1 MVGHAAQSTLIAGAR
16 PRPTLGSPRL
26 HNVSYRFDDFEALGQ
41 ALDAEDTDLA
51 LHGQNLNDGQWLL
64 ATFYVGEETTSVAGR
79 VIDRGDSLRLS
90 FEERDQL
97 RLRHFANGNGRP
109 SQSSIPVA
117 EQGLLP
123 GSRALVVSGSPPV
136 ASIVSQLIQGW
147 GASVQTVGSVE
158 DALDILR
165 QSQVDVIVLD
175 SLLPGLDCSDL
186 CEALSRSPSGARP
199 SVLLLGQDPT
209 CADAHAA
216 LAAGAD
222 DFVQKPFRAQELR
235 ARLVGLLEH
244 KLCG

>member
-1 MVGHAAQSTLIAGAR
+1 MHK
-16 PRPTLGSPRL
+16 
-26 HNVSYRFDDFEALGQ
+26 VSYRFEDFEALGK

-51 LHGQNLNDGQWLL
+51 LGDQTVKDGQWLL
-64 ATFYVGEETTSVAGR
+64 ATFCVGEETTSVAGR
-79 VIDRGDSLRLS
+79 VIDRGDALRLT

-109 SQSSIPVA
+109 SEQRMVAA
-117 EQGLLP
+117 EQSLLP
-123 GSRALVVSGSPPV
+123 GSSALVVSGSAPV
-136 ASIVSQLIQGW
+136 ATIVGQLIQSW
-147 GASVQTVGSVE
+147 GATVQTVGSVE
-158 DALDILR
+158 DALDFLR
-165 QSQVDVIVLD
+165 QNAVDVIVLD
-175 SLLPGLDCSDL
+175 SLLPGLDCGDL
-186 CEALSRSPSGARP
+186 CQALSRTQSGVRP

-222 DFVQKPFRAQELR
+222 DYVQKPFRAQELR

>member
-1 MVGHAAQSTLIAGAR
+1 
-16 PRPTLGSPRL
+16 L
-26 HNVSYRFDDFEALGQ
+26 HTVSYRFDDFEAFGK

-51 LHGQNLNDGQWLL
+51 LSDQSVKDGQWLL
-64 ATFYVGEETTSVAGR
+64 ATFCVGEETTSVAGR
-79 VIDRGDSLRLS
+79 VIDRGDALRLT

-109 SQSSIPVA
+109 SEQRILTTEQS
-117 EQGLLP
+117 LLP
-123 GSRALVVSGSPPV
+123 GSTALVVSGSAPV
-136 ASIVSQLIQGW
+136 ATIVSQLIQGW
-147 GASVQTVGSVE
+147 GATVQTVGSVE
-158 DALDILR
+158 DALDFLR
-165 QSQVDVIVLD
+165 QNAVDVIVLD

-186 CEALSRSPSGARP
+186 CQALSRTQSGARP

-216 LAAGAD
+216 IAAGAD

>member
-1 MVGHAAQSTLIAGAR
+1 
-16 PRPTLGSPRL
+16 L
-26 HNVSYRFDDFEALGQ
+26 HKVSYRFDDFEALGK
-41 ALDAEDTDLA
+41 ALDAEDTDFA
-51 LHGQNLNDGQWLL
+51 LSDQSVKDGQWLL
-64 ATFYVGEETTSVAGR
+64 ASFWVGEETTSVAGR
-79 VIDRGDSLRLS
+79 VIDRGDSLRLT

-97 RLRHFANGNGRP
+97 RLRHFANGNARP
-109 SQSSIPVA
+109 SERLLVA
-117 EQGLLP
+117 KQGLLP
-123 GSRALVVSGSPPV
+123 GSTALVVSDSAPV
-136 ASIVSQLIQGW
+136 AAIVGQLIQGW

-158 DALDILR
+158 DALDFLR
-165 QSQVDVIVLD
+165 QSAVDIIVLD

-186 CEALSRSPSGARP
+186 CEALARTQSVRP

-216 LAAGAD
+216 LAAGVD

>member
-1 MVGHAAQSTLIAGAR
+1 LLALTHGRSYAPGRVHK
-16 PRPTLGSPRL
+16 
-26 HNVSYRFDDFEALGQ
+26 VSYRFDDFGALEQ

-51 LHGQNLNDGQWLL
+51 LDDASVKDGQWLL
-64 ATFYVGEETTSVAGR
+64 ATFFVGEEATSVAGR
-79 VIDRGDSLRLS
+79 VVDRGDALRLT

-109 SQSSIPVA
+109 SAGSLPAA
-117 EQGLLP
+117 EHSLPP
-123 GSRALVVSGSPPV
+123 GSRALVVSGSAPV
-136 ASIVSQLIQGW
+136 ASVVSQLIEGW
-147 GASVQTVGSVE
+147 GASVQTAGSVE
-158 DALDILR
+158 DALDSLR
-165 QSQVDVIVLD
+165 KNKVDVIVLD

-186 CEALSRSPSGARP
+186 CQALAQSQNSRPC
-199 SVLLLGQDPT
+199 VLLLGQDPT

>member
-1 MVGHAAQSTLIAGAR
+1 MHK
-16 PRPTLGSPRL
+16 
-26 HNVSYRFDDFEALGQ
+26 VSYRFEDFEALGR

-51 LHGQNLNDGQWLL
+51 LLDQNVKDGQWLL
-64 ATFYVGEETTSVAGR
+64 ATFCVGDESTSVAGR
-79 VIDRGDSLRLS
+79 VIDRGDCLRLT

-109 SQSSIPVA
+109 SEGSMRVA
-117 EQGLLP
+117 QQGLLP
-123 GSRALVVSGSPPV
+123 GSSALVVSGSAPV
-136 ASIVSQLIQGW
+136 ASIVGQLIRSW
-147 GASVQTVGSVE
+147 GASVETVGSVE
-158 DALDILR
+158 DALDFLR
-165 QSQVDVIVLD
+165 RNAVDVIVLD

-186 CEALSRSPSGARP
+186 CQALSRTQSGARP